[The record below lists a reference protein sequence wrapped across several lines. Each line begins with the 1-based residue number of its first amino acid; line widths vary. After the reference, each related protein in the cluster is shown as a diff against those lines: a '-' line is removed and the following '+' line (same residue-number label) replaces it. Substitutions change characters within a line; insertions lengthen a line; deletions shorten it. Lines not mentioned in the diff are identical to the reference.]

1 MKPHKVLIAVAAAS
15 AALATTMSTASAKDE
30 LGAVTALQL
39 TNTIAKSFVRNYL
52 EAANQ
57 AKGPVKIKYVGGQE
71 VVPPR
76 KAANALKRGQ
86 FDLLSCPTAY
96 YIGTVPEGYALL
108 AANQGVW
115 KSLTKAQQGFLKA
128 QALEY
133 ETTSIHWLEGERA
146 KEEKILHAAG
156 VKDIALSGGTAE
168 RYLDLAHQE
177 IWTQLKD
184 RSEYHDRL
192 KPLMYIPGKPNRQVD
207 IGRALRQ

>member
-1 MKPHKVLIAVAAAS
+1 MTSYNMYLAVLPKFRADGLPDLSGIKMR
-15 AALATTMSTASAKDE
+15 ATGTYRPLFRA
-30 LGAVTALQL
+30 LGASTINIKSSEVFTALQ
-39 TNTIAKSFVRNYL
+39 R
-52 EAANQ
+52 
-57 AKGPVKIKYVGGQE
+57 
-71 VVPPR
+71 
-76 KAANALKRGQ
+76 
-86 FDLLSCPTAY
+86 
-96 YIGTVPEGYALL
+96 GTVKGVGWPDVGLVPQGWQNLL
-108 AANQGVW
+108 KYRVTPNFYQTNQVLTINPGVW

-177 IWTQLKD
+177 IWTQLKE
-184 RSEYHDRL
+184 RSDYHDKL

>member
-86 FDLLSCPTAY
+86 FDLLSSISSRPTNGSRARSRSNISAARRSCP
-96 YIGTVPEGYALL
+96 
-108 AANQGVW
+108 
-115 KSLTKAQQGFLKA
+115 
-128 QALEY
+128 
-133 ETTSIHWLEGERA
+133 RA
-146 KEEKILHAAG
+146 RP
-156 VKDIALSGGTAE
+156 SP
-168 RYLDLAHQE
+168 R
-177 IWTQLKD
+177 
-184 RSEYHDRL
+184 
-192 KPLMYIPGKPNRQVD
+192 
-207 IGRALRQ
+207 